1 VPSSISTGVDVSV
14 FVPLLIE
21 SVFVT
26 PATDAGNGNSTVT
39 PAAWANLAPPA
50 VEIVKALP
58 VRVPA
63 TCSLDLPSMIVAVV
77 APFVTPDA
85 SVTENEV
92 AAARIAAVVV
102 EVA

>member
-1 VPSSISTGVDVSV
+1 
-14 FVPLLIE
+14 
-21 SVFVT
+21 
-26 PATDAGNGNSTVT
+26 
-39 PAAWANLAPPA
+39 
-50 VEIVKALP
+50 
-58 VRVPA
+58 
-63 TCSLDLPSMIVAVV
+63 MIVAVV